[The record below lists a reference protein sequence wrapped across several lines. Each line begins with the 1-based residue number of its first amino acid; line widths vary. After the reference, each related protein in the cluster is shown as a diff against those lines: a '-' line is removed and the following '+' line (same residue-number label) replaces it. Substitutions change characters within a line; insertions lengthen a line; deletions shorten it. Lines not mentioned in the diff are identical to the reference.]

1 MLTAL
6 IAVIDTSGLEPLDA
20 VDQQHRIAMRQC
32 RHHPPDIERADG
44 GACRSLVHWRVSGPG
59 GWLLRLGRGRRADA
73 GQRRI
78 ERGQNIVGDVECRR
92 EAKRRAGVHQDVRAT
107 ALHRRLQQRDQLGV
121 DLLADIGLVALDLG
135 LLPLKLLSRSGFLL
149 LEGLDPLT
157 KSRIGLLAGKRCDR
171 GLQLL
176 ALGLELGGQLLP
188 PSVEAQ

>member
-1 MLTAL
+1 M
-6 IAVIDTSGLEPLDA
+6 S
-20 VDQQHRIAMRQC
+20 
-32 RHHPPDIERADG
+32 
-44 GACRSLVHWRVSGPG
+44 SGPMAAPVVPSFTGASAALG
-59 GWLLRLGRGRRADA
+59 GWLLRLGRGRSANA

-92 EAKRRAGVHQDVRAT
+92 GAKRRAGVHQGVRAT

-135 LLPLKLLSRSGFLL
+135 LLTLKLLSRSGFLL

-157 KSRIGLLAGKRCDR
+157 KGSVGFLAGKRGDR

-176 ALGLELGGQLLP
+176 ALGLELGSQLLP
-188 PSVEAQ
+188 PSVERSNL